1 MWSGWGGLIVV
12 VGVGIGK
19 VGGLGLVWFFL
30 VLAGWGAGGFL
41 VVVALARQD
50 GLQQL
55 QLTVAG
61 ARPADD
67 PLPH

>member
-1 MWSGWGGLIVV
+1 LARLGGWSWCGFFFGFWR
-12 VGVGIGK
+12 IG
-19 VGGLGLVWFFL
+19 
-30 VLAGWGAGGFL
+30 GAGGFL